1 MFDACFTLCP
11 PSFAISLMG
20 KRKLVD
26 LLELSSWC
34 SLYLEDN
41 KVSIFKL

>member
-20 KRKLVD
+20 KRKL
-26 LLELSSWC
+26 S
-34 SLYLEDN
+34 YLPGA
-41 KVSIFKL
+41 FKL